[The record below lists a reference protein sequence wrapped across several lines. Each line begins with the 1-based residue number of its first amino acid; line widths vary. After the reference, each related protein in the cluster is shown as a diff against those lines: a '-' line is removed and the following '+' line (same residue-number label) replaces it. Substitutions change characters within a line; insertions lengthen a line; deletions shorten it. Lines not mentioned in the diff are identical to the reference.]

1 MLSRGS
7 SGCRTEEAKVWF
19 GVRDVGDE
27 GPGAVCGGGH
37 LGGGLGTST
46 GEAKGPREKRGSRPR
61 PAPRGRSAWGRPALG
76 CGRRGMCLHTDALCS
91 VRQRVPVRGGPW
103 CSSGSGSSSARPP
116 CCAASPRPPWAPKAR
131 TSVMSV
137 LAATGGG
144 GRLSSPRVCVEDL
157 WFSEL
162 GCRAR
167 VHVGQATLP
176 GVGVHGAHGQRPGA
190 TPPSRGTRAAGPC
203 RAVASGEGAGSGD
216 SDTICHGV
224 SALLWH
230 LAQPWRHPEQA
241 RLWGSAALPPEARTA
256 SRGSWPLTRG
266 DSWPAGRGSW
276 ASPRR
281 CAGEGV
287 RV

>member
-1 MLSRGS
+1 MS
-7 SGCRTEEAKVWF
+7 
-19 GVRDVGDE
+19 
-27 GPGAVCGGGH
+27 
-37 LGGGLGTST
+37 
-46 GEAKGPREKRGSRPR
+46 
-61 PAPRGRSAWGRPALG
+61 
-76 CGRRGMCLHTDALCS
+76 
-91 VRQRVPVRGGPW
+91 PVRGGPW

-162 GCRAR
+162 GRRAR

-176 GVGVHGAHGQRPGA
+176 GVGVHSAHGQRPGA

-256 SRGSWPLTRG
+256 SRGSWPLTCG

-281 CAGEGV
+281 CAGGGSTSEVPQRQPPSAQPPSPLCGLPHAAGPLRPPSPAV
-287 RV
+287 SPTCRGPRPPPWSP